1 MIIFYIGLIGL
12 LLACFW
18 KIYEKAGR
26 EGWEGI
32 VPIYNLYVLTQI
44 IGKPWWWTILMLIP
58 YVNFIWIIWSY
69 NLLAKNSER
78 RRDSRWDWS
87 CCRLSSSPSSL
98 SAMPNFRERSLP
110 TRIPT
115 SWTPA
120 WFDPAH

>member
-69 NLLAKNSER
+69 NLLAKKFGKTEGFTVGLVLLSFIFFPILAFGDAKFQGALPANEDTDLL
-78 RRDSRWDWS
+78 DSGVV
-87 CCRLSSSPSSL
+87 
-98 SAMPNFRERSLP
+98 
-110 TRIPT
+110 
-115 SWTPA
+115 
-120 WFDPAH
+120 